1 MTTATGLEPTLD
13 PTAAAAAEADARAA
27 SQDEEQGRRTTTT
40 TDDNTTE
47 GAAGRRAGAA
57 AAPEGG
63 DMLWGYIQSKYQSH
77 AGFLA
82 EALAEAIP
90 QCVLQTIAVI
100 TMGQASPLF
109 LVSILTSVTVI
120 GSKGYLVSY
129 SIHRPSFVFNFCCI
143 LADMFCLFAL
153 CAWLFDDS
161 VSYSQK
167 VVWVYLLVGG
177 CALLVTGGLAL
188 VIFSMVDDHLKLLNV
203 WPPRYDERA
212 SAWFDIYLVRLVA
225 WIVAVVPVS
234 VVFLT
239 TKLSLV
245 PILVFKSLDPEHAQ
259 RWQFYSQLYRFLSL
273 NLNDWRLYI
282 ANRFFTDCHIHVAAL
297 QKAITRDVSIQLRVT
312 RQEVMPTRI
321 ELEREELFSWVR
333 GVGTQVPIF
342 LACHKSGN
350 DS

>member
-1 MTTATGLEPTLD
+1 MLSSTGLEPTLD
-13 PTAAAAAEADARAA
+13 PTAAAAAEEDARATG
-27 SQDEEQGRRTTTT
+27 DEER
-40 TDDNTTE
+40 
-47 GAAGRRAGAA
+47 GAVATRAAQQVRH
-57 AAPEGG
+57 EES

-100 TMGQASPLF
+100 TSAQASPLF

-129 SIHRPSFVFNFCCI
+129 SIHRPSFVFNFFCI

-161 VSYSQK
+161 VSYSQRA
-167 VVWVYLLVGG
+167 VWVYLLLGG
-177 CALLVTGGLAL
+177 CALLGAGGLAL
-188 VIFSMVDDHLKLLNV
+188 VIFSMVDDHLKLLRV
-203 WPPRYDERA
+203 WPPLYDERA
-212 SAWFDIYLVRLVA
+212 SAWFNIYVVRMVA
-225 WIVAVVPVS
+225 WLLGVVPVS

-273 NLNDWRLYI
+273 NLCDWRLYM
-282 ANRFFTDCHIHVAAL
+282 ANRFFTDCHLDVAAL
-297 QKAITRDVSIQLRVT
+297 QKAITHDVSNQLRAM
-312 RQEVMPTRI
+312 RGIGAPARI
-321 ELEREELFSWVR
+321 NLEREQLLSWAHS
-333 GVGTQVPIF
+333 VG
-342 LACHKSGN
+342 KSCI
-350 DS
+350 

>member
-1 MTTATGLEPTLD
+1 
-13 PTAAAAAEADARAA
+13 
-27 SQDEEQGRRTTTT
+27 
-40 TDDNTTE
+40 
-47 GAAGRRAGAA
+47 
-57 AAPEGG
+57 
-63 DMLWGYIQSKYQSH
+63 MLWGYIQSKYQSH

-109 LVSILTSVTVI
+109 LISILTSVTVI

-129 SIHRPSFVFNFCCI
+129 SIHRPSFVFNFGCI

-161 VSYSQK
+161 VSYSQRAA
-167 VVWVYLLVGG
+167 WVYLLLGG
-177 CALLVTGGLAL
+177 CALLGAGGLAL
-188 VIFSMVDDHLKLLNV
+188 VVFSMVDDHIKLLHV
-203 WPPRYDERA
+203 WPPRYDQRA

-225 WIVAVVPVS
+225 WILAVVPVS

-259 RWQFYSQLYRFLSL
+259 RWLFYSQLYRFLSL
-273 NLNDWRLYI
+273 NLCDWRLYI
-282 ANRFFTDCHIHVAAL
+282 ANRFFTDCHLDVAAL
-297 QKAITRDVSIQLRVT
+297 QKAITHDVSIQLRVT
-312 RQEVMPTRI
+312 RRDNSPTRLM
-321 ELEREELFSWVR
+321 LEREEMLSWAHH
-333 GVGTQVPIF
+333 VGKF
-342 LACHKSGN
+342 CA
-350 DS
+350 